1 MSILFFDGFDRCT
14 VTKSLDPN
22 YWSLQ
27 QFSPVPIEEYSFGGY
42 SYSHQGDY
50 NQSND
55 NIFYDNR
62 WYETYSPYG
71 SPLPTGRYMPDQRN
85 SYYGIYVSGNRYP
98 GFGSPPGFLAL
109 PNIDISDSNNLR
121 PISYIQL
128 SGFNLPQGDSSFLTS
143 RILGIETK
151 DSSIEDIDGR
161 FGTKHPLVAFCN
173 GDNTGLLINVVKV
186 SANHLTPIETQ
197 KVTIGLEIVQNN
209 AVSGTFDLNITED
222 LAQYRVRP
230 VYSRVAGYQSGDMG
244 TRILTIDSDGDGNYY
259 EWDPPIS
266 PISRWCHFQFGI
278 IGTGVS
284 IGEQPYLQIKLE
296 DVDLLSIP
304 DDDTITDKD
313 LWDDR
318 VYIDN
323 FTYDNIRFFNRT
335 YNSSIEFTN
344 SSSRPLYFSE
354 HRYYA
359 LGSLTLFDDII
370 LSDNVGSTTSFLGK
384 EAKIVPFSPGKNR
397 DVNNNGTVEDGL
409 LEWST
414 NTSSSRTALKN
425 ADGDD
430 GIIYT
435 SASGAITAVAYTSY
449 NSHTLLPDASSRNV
463 WGNLQDAIGGI
474 KFYNQSKKEFLDT
487 SYRNVM
493 RTGINDIYY
502 GDKTQTILYADAG
515 TFLDRTRKKTWID
528 VNGGVQVINSPSIF
542 GQQSIEF
549 SPGSFLTTNYSN
561 LRPSNNTNNPPNYP
575 RLNDYFAIES
585 WVYFTGQDPITLF
598 SKRPPD
604 DYDIFQDAFRC
615 NFDIMC
621 HTDRISY
628 NTYLEDNL
636 VSTID
641 LFFPEIIQEDSWY
654 HVAFLRDAFDQDN
667 SRVVSNIN
675 YYDHTYSLIAFLDG
689 VSGSR
694 HRVQSYDLGNIS
706 LYQRYSSDSSNRSR
720 YTYYKPTGTLD
731 NNDYVDYDKP
741 APIINLDTDY
751 SFTHSL
757 HGSGIFSDMVT
768 GTIQNLTIGTST
780 SSRIISFDSQYDGN
794 IYYNLNP
801 SISSYDPLLNIKKN
815 SNSIPLMYNV
825 NPEAFSSN
833 AYYTDFR
840 TISPQS
846 SYNASSGII
855 NVRSGDNISFYMRTN
870 YGTSHIDLDIELYLS
885 SGIVDNS
892 IFYLDNG
899 YYNYLY
905 SSNIRMSEPR
915 GMISH
920 FADAYSNTS
929 FSSQSPSNR
938 FPLFVGGNNIMSNY
952 RITQGAVTIDGQDR
966 TVYDS
971 NNFDVPTTGFLSKYD
986 DYINI
991 GNNISLTKTRYGK
1004 ILSFYEYDNPS
1015 NSLPW
1020 TTGLIADPD
1029 GVIVGVKKT

>member
-55 NIFYDNR
+55 NIFYEGR

-71 SPLPTGRYMPDQRN
+71 SPLPTGRYMPDQTN
-85 SYYGIYVSGNRYP
+85 SSNGVYVSGNRYP

-230 VYSRVAGYQSGDMG
+230 VYSSVAGYQSGDMG
-244 TRILTIDSDGDGNYY
+244 TRILTIDSDRDGDYY
-259 EWDPPIS
+259 EWNPPIS

-313 LWDDR
+313 FWDDR

-335 YNSSIEFTN
+335 YNNSIEFTN
-344 SSSRPLYFSE
+344 TSSIPLYFSE

-370 LSDNVGSTTSFLGK
+370 LSDNVGSTNTFLGK
-384 EAKIVPFSPGKNR
+384 NAKIVPFSPGKNR
-397 DVNNNGTVEDGL
+397 DVNDNGTVEDGL

-449 NSHTLLPDASSRNV
+449 NSHTLLPDTSSRNV

-487 SYRNVM
+487 SYQNVI
-493 RTGINDIYY
+493 RTGVNDIYY

-515 TFLDRTRKKTWID
+515 TFLDRTRQKTWID

-542 GQQSIEF
+542 GQQAIEF

-689 VSGSR
+689 VSGTR

-706 LYQRYSSDSSNRSR
+706 LYQRYYDDWTNRSR

-731 NNDYVDYDKP
+731 NNDYVDYDKS

-768 GTIQNLTIGTST
+768 GTIQNLTISTST
-780 SSRIISFDSQYDGN
+780 SNRIISFDSQYDGN

-801 SISSYDPLLNIKKN
+801 SFSNTNYPLLNIKKN
-815 SNSIPLMYNV
+815 SNSIPLTYYANPGQETNVFYADFYTIRPLSAYN
-825 NPEAFSSN
+825 
-833 AYYTDFR
+833 T
-840 TISPQS
+840 
-846 SYNASSGII
+846 SSGII
-855 NVRSGDNISFYMRTN
+855 NVRSGDNISFYMRTDSSSN
-870 YGTSHIDLDIELYLS
+870 NIDLDIELYIS
-885 SGIVDNS
+885 SGIIDNS
-892 IFYLDNG
+892 IFYLDNS
-899 YYNYLY
+899 YYTYLFNSNYML
-905 SSNIRMSEPR
+905 EPR
-915 GMISH
+915 GIISH

-929 FSSQSPSNR
+929 FVSQSPSNR
-938 FPLFVGGNNIMSNY
+938 FPLFVGGNNIISNY
-952 RITQGAVTIDGQDR
+952 RITQGAITIDGQDR

>member
-14 VTKSLDPN
+14 VTKNLDPN

-50 NQSND
+50 NQSNQGAFFD
-55 NIFYDNR
+55 GR

-71 SPLPTGRYMPDQRN
+71 SPLPTGRYMPDQTN
-85 SYYGIYVSGNRYP
+85 SYYGIFVSGNRYP

-173 GDNTGLLINVVKV
+173 GDNTGLLINIVKV

-230 VYSRVAGYQSGDMG
+230 VYSSVAGYQSGDMG
-244 TRILTIDSDGDGNYY
+244 TRILTIDSDRDGNYY
-259 EWDPPIS
+259 EWNPPIS

-313 LWDDR
+313 FWDDR

-335 YNSSIEFTN
+335 YNNSIEFTN
-344 SSSRPLYFSE
+344 TSNIPLYFSE

-370 LSDNVGSTTSFLGK
+370 LSDNVGSTNTFLGK
-384 EAKIVPFSPGKNR
+384 NAKIVPFSPGKNR
-397 DVNNNGTVEDGL
+397 DVNDNGTVEDGL

-449 NSHTLLPDASSRNV
+449 NSHTLLPDTSSRNV

-474 KFYNQSKKEFLDT
+474 KFYNQFKKEFLDT
-487 SYRNVM
+487 SYQNVI
-493 RTGINDIYY
+493 RTGVNDIYY

-515 TFLDRTRKKTWID
+515 TFLDRTRQKTWID

-542 GQQSIEF
+542 GQQAIEF
-549 SPGSFLTTNYSN
+549 SPGSFLTTDYSN
-561 LRPSNNTNNPPNYP
+561 LRPSNNTNSPPNYP

-689 VSGSR
+689 VSGTR

-706 LYQRYSSDSSNRSR
+706 LYQRYYYDPTNQSR

-768 GTIQNLTIGTST
+768 GTIQNLTISTST
-780 SSRIISFDSQYDGN
+780 SNRIISFDSQYDGN

-801 SISSYDPLLNIKKN
+801 SFSNTNYPLLNIKKN
-815 SNSIPLMYNV
+815 SNSIPLIYNV
-825 NPEAFSSN
+825 NPGQGTI
-833 AYYTDFR
+833 AYYADFY
-840 TISPQS
+840 TIRPQL
-846 SYNASSGII
+846 SYNTSSGII
-855 NVRSGDNISFYMRTN
+855 NVRSGDNISFYMRTDSSSN
-870 YGTSHIDLDIELYLS
+870 NIDLDIELYIS
-885 SGIVDNS
+885 SGIIDNS
-892 IFYLDNG
+892 IFYLDNS
-899 YYNYLY
+899 YYTYVSNSNYML
-905 SSNIRMSEPR
+905 EPR
-915 GMISH
+915 GIISH

-929 FSSQSPSNR
+929 FLSQSPSNR
-938 FPLFVGGNNIMSNY
+938 FPLFVGGNNIISNY

-966 TVYDS
+966 TIYDS